1 MWNGGDK
8 ECVLNLL
15 GGGCGDLLE
24 EDYQENQEVDG
35 RITLSSSFRRHGLR
49 MGERWNWLVLRPV
62 A

>member
-1 MWNGGDK
+1 MWNGGD
-8 ECVLNLL
+8 EGVLNLL
-15 GGGCGDLLE
+15 GGGDLLE
-24 EDYQENQEVDG
+24 DDYQENQEVDG